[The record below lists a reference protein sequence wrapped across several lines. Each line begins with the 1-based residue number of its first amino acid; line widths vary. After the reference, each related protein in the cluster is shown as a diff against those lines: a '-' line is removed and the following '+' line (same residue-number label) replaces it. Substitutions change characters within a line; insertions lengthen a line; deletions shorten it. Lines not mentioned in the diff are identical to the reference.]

1 MVVSLYQM
9 NQPNHHSSN
18 KNSLS
23 HILLYDCLRSDKE
36 QSFAQLQNL
45 PQKFLV
51 LDLPGLIQLCFTT
64 LRFLRLKLALTE
76 PVGPQNWVLQR
87 GIWFVVVI
95 LHCQL
100 FCLFWLIWPK
110 LKHFHFL
117 DVLTQIEPDLM
128 MSQKYL
134 KVLNGIKNF
143 KFQTLVLLKLK

>member
-1 MVVSLYQM
+1 M
-9 NQPNHHSSN
+9 
-18 KNSLS
+18 
-23 HILLYDCLRSDKE
+23 
-36 QSFAQLQNL
+36 
-45 PQKFLV
+45 V

-110 LKHFHFL
+110 FKHFHVL

-128 MSQKYL
+128 MSQKYF
-134 KVLNGIKNF
+134 IKWDTKTSNF
-143 KFQTLVLLKLK
+143 KLLFFLKLKFDEQQHISKSTR